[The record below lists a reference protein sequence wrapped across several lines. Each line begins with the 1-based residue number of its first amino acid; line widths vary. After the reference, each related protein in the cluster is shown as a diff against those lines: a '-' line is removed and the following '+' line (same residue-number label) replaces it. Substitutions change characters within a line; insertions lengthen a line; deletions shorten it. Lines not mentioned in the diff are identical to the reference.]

1 MKAPTTRE
9 SRPLSRVIES
19 MNLRDL
25 QYVEALATTLH
36 FGEAAKR
43 CNVSQSTL
51 SIQIKKLEEMLGTSL
66 FERDARSVRISD
78 VGAQLL
84 PLIIETLRA
93 AEDVRHLAE
102 QLRDPLAGRLRFGA
116 FPTIAPYVLP
126 HIMPRMHAAFPK
138 VQFELIEEKTEV
150 LMDKLLRGDMDA
162 ALLALPVEHPRLDA
176 IALFAEPFFL
186 AINDRHPIAKRKL
199 VTLDDMFDLPLLLLD
214 EGHCLRAQ
222 SLEFCA
228 GIGKGESQSY
238 RATSLETLRHMVASG
253 AGCTLM
259 PSLAATSSYGIQ
271 YVKFADPQPQRHIA
285 LVFRSA
291 TARRVLFTSMAREI
305 REAIKPIR
313 QLKALAASNRQ
324 RHTMAV

>member
-1 MKAPTTRE
+1 
-9 SRPLSRVIES
+9 

-25 QYVEALATTLH
+25 QYVEALASTLH

-51 SIQIKKLEEMLGTSL
+51 SIQIRKLEEQLGTSL
-66 FERDARSVRISD
+66 FERDARSVRVSET
-78 VGAQLL
+78 GAQLL
-84 PLIIETLRA
+84 PLILETLRA
-93 AEDVRHLAE
+93 AEDVRQLSQ

-116 FPTIAPYVLP
+116 FPTLAPYILP
-126 HIMPRMHAAFPK
+126 HMMPHLHQQFPRL
-138 VQFELIEEKTEV
+138 QFELIEEKTEV
-150 LMDKLLRGDMDA
+150 LIDKLLRGDLDA

-176 IALFAEPFFL
+176 IALFAEPFYL
-186 AINDRHPIAKRKL
+186 AIHDRHALAKRKQ
-199 VTLDDMFDLPLLLLD
+199 VSLDDIYDLNLLLLD

-259 PSLAATSSYGIQ
+259 PALAASPSYGME
-271 YVKFADPQPQRHIA
+271 YVRFSDPQPQRHIA

-291 TARRVLFTSMAREI
+291 TARRLLFTSMSREI
-305 REAIKPIR
+305 RESIKPIR
-313 QLKALAASNRQ
+313 ALKSLAASSQQRQ
-324 RHTMAV
+324 SVSA